1 MARSTGSDQLALV
14 FPSSDVAATRPSVV
28 AKVPGSAR
36 LGLAPRRSLAVAKS
50 EAAESLQRFVRQEYW
65 NDLAAGD
72 VVRVA
77 GHVARGRHW
86 RFRAHVTNTSN
97 GATWVEVALVEGPA
111 PSRRQPADPA
121 EVAAGGPPVV
131 ELPRVEKVRSFE
143 PALVTA
149 RWRSRSRPRR
159 LGRSRGGQISE
170 NSVGP
175 GADQPRL
182 F

>member
-1 MARSTGSDQLALV
+1 MARSISSDQLALV
-14 FPSSDVAATRPSVV
+14 FPSSEATGARPSVV

-36 LGLAPRRSLAVAKS
+36 LGLAPRRSLAGAKS

-65 NDLAAGD
+65 NGLAAGD

-77 GHVARGRHW
+77 GHTARGRHW

-111 PSRRQPADPA
+111 PSRRQPAEPA
-121 EVAAGGPPVV
+121 VAASDGPPTV

-143 PALVTA
+143 PELVTP

-159 LGRSRGGQISE
+159 LVRGGGGQVSDS
-170 NSVGP
+170 SVGR